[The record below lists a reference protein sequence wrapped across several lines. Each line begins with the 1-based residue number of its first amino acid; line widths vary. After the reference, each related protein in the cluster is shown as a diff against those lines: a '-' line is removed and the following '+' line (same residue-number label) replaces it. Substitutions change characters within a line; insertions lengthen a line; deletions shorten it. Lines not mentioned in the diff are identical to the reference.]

1 MPGKDAKRT
10 HNVASGQ
17 QINKIF
23 PKHMHFLGIECYFC
37 MFFTL
42 KMMTVL
48 FKYISLAAVAVFSA
62 GMMLSAQNVRPESK
76 YENMLIKAV
85 ENYNVRDLDG
95 SQTILK
101 EIVAGDA
108 KNDAAWYYF
117 ALTSLGKGDI
127 ELGEEY
133 FRKAIDADGSNFWYR
148 YRLARL
154 YAMTERPELAITLYE
169 GLLEDFP
176 KKSELYL
183 DLVDLYTTQREYEK
197 ALETMGTIE
206 KIFGLNE
213 SIVTFRYNILR
224 ALNRE
229 EEAYQTLK
237 DFSEE
242 FASPHIL
249 TTLGDHEMEVYNDST
264 ALAYYSEALEIAPDY
279 APALL
284 GKAEVQRITRRYDEY
299 FGTVTELM
307 DVDGVP
313 VIGKTDYLMAV
324 IQRSDPKFL
333 RSFVPQLDSV
343 MNKLVEK
350 HPSDSTAL
358 QTAGAYFYSTSRNDK
373 AKELFKANM
382 TIWPESFPAAATYVE
397 FLMYAGDWKELSEE
411 GRKAFLKFPK
421 ETSFLEMASMGDFY
435 LGDYQ
440 KVLDICEQVIEV
452 APNDSSATLRAW
464 STIGDMYQDMGEYKK
479 AYKAYDK
486 ALKINPDYVYVLNNY
501 AYHLSTQGKKLKK
514 AYAMSKKTID
524 AEPDNSTYLDTYAWI
539 LYLMGRP
546 EEAKPFFKHAML
558 YGGKD
563 SPVVLDHYAEVLF
576 ALKEYDMAFVYWNLA
591 KQKNVDEIPDLD
603 EKIERR
609 REEMKK

>member
-1 MPGKDAKRT
+1 
-10 HNVASGQ
+10 
-17 QINKIF
+17 
-23 PKHMHFLGIECYFC
+23 MHFLGIECYFC

-42 KMMTVL
+42 NMMNKL
-48 FKYISLAAVAVFSA
+48 ILNISLAAAVVFCA
-62 GMMLSAQNVRPESK
+62 GTTLSAQETRPESK

-85 ENYNVRDLDG
+85 GHYNERYLDG
-95 SQTILK
+95 AQAILK
-101 EIVAGDA
+101 EITAGDDG
-108 KNDAAWYYF
+108 NDAAWYYLG
-117 ALTSLGKGDI
+117 LTSLGKG
-127 ELGEEY
+127 EVEAGEEY
-133 FRKAIDADGSNFWYR
+133 LRKAVDADGSNFWYR

-154 YAMTERPELAITLYE
+154 YSMTERPELAITLYE

-176 KKSELYL
+176 KKSDLYL
-183 DLVDLYTTQREYEK
+183 DLVDLYTSQREYEK
-197 ALETMGTIE
+197 ALETMGNIE

-229 EEAYQTLK
+229 DEAYQTLK
-237 DFSEE
+237 DFSKD
-242 FASPHIL
+242 FSSPHIL
-249 TTLGDHEMEVYNDST
+249 TVLGDHEMETYNDST
-264 ALAYYSEALEIAPDY
+264 ALAYYSEALDIAPEY

-284 GKAEVQRITRRYDEY
+284 GKAEVLRITRRYDEY
-299 FGTVTELM
+299 FSTVTELM
-307 DVDGVP
+307 GVEDVP

-350 HPSDSTAL
+350 HASDSTAL

-373 AKELFKANM
+373 AKELFRSNKVLY
-382 TIWPESFPAAATYVE
+382 PESFPAAATYVE
-397 FLMYAGDWKELSEE
+397 FLMYAGEWEELSDE
-411 GRKAFLKFPK
+411 GRKAFERFPK
-421 ETSFLEMASMGDFY
+421 ETSFLEMASMGDYY

-440 KVLDICEQVIEV
+440 KVLDICYQVIEV
-452 APNDSSATLRAW
+452 APDDSSATLRAW
-464 STIGDMYQDMGEYKK
+464 STIGDMHQDMGDYKK

-486 ALKINPDYVYVLNNY
+486 ALKINPEYVYVLNNY
-501 AYHLSTQGKKLKK
+501 AYHLSMEGKKLKK

-539 LYLMGRP
+539 LHLMGRS

-563 SPVVLDHYAEVLF
+563 SPVILDHYAEVLYT
-576 ALKEYDMAFVYWNLA
+576 LGEYDMAFVYWNLA
-591 KQKNVDEIPDLD
+591 KQKNVDEIPDLNKKV
-603 EKIERR
+603 EKR
-609 REEMKK
+609 REEIKK

>member
-1 MPGKDAKRT
+1 
-10 HNVASGQ
+10 
-17 QINKIF
+17 
-23 PKHMHFLGIECYFC
+23 MHFLGIECYFC

-42 KMMTVL
+42 NMMNKL
-48 FKYISLAAVAVFSA
+48 ILNISLAAAVVFCA
-62 GMMLSAQNVRPESK
+62 GTTLSAQETRPESK

-85 ENYNVRDLDG
+85 GHYNERDLDG
-95 SQTILK
+95 AQAILK
-101 EIVAGDA
+101 EITAGDDG
-108 KNDAAWYYF
+108 NDAAWYYLG
-117 ALTSLGKGDI
+117 LTSLGKG
-127 ELGEEY
+127 EVEAGEEY
-133 FRKAIDADGSNFWYR
+133 LRKAVDADGSNFWYR

-154 YAMTERPELAITLYE
+154 YSMTERPELAITLYE

-176 KKSELYL
+176 KKSDLYL
-183 DLVDLYTTQREYEK
+183 DLVDLYTSQREYEK
-197 ALETMGTIE
+197 ALETMGNIE

-229 EEAYQTLK
+229 DEAYQTLK
-237 DFSEE
+237 DFSKD
-242 FASPHIL
+242 FSSPHIL
-249 TTLGDHEMEVYNDST
+249 TVLGDHEMETYNDST
-264 ALAYYSEALEIAPDY
+264 ALAYYSEALDIAPEY

-284 GKAEVQRITRRYDEY
+284 GKAEVLRITRRYDEY
-299 FGTVTELM
+299 FSTVTELM
-307 DVDGVP
+307 GVEDVP

-350 HPSDSTAL
+350 HASDSTAL

-373 AKELFKANM
+373 AKDLFRSNKVLY
-382 TIWPESFPAAATYVE
+382 PESFPAAATYVE
-397 FLMYAGDWKELSEE
+397 FLMYAGEWEELSDE
-411 GRKAFLKFPK
+411 GRKAFERFPK
-421 ETSFLEMASMGDFY
+421 ETSFLEMASMGDYY

-440 KVLDICEQVIEV
+440 KVLDICYQVIEV

-464 STIGDMYQDMGEYKK
+464 STIGDMHQDMGDYKK

-486 ALKINPDYVYVLNNY
+486 ALKINPEYVYVLNNY
-501 AYHLSTQGKKLKK
+501 AYHLSMEGKKLKK

-539 LYLMGRP
+539 LHLMGRS

-563 SPVVLDHYAEVLF
+563 SPVILDHYAEVLYT
-576 ALKEYDMAFVYWNLA
+576 LGEYDMAFVYWNLA
-591 KQKNVDEIPDLD
+591 KQKNVDEIPDLNKKV
-603 EKIERR
+603 EKR
-609 REEMKK
+609 REEIKK

>member
-1 MPGKDAKRT
+1 
-10 HNVASGQ
+10 
-17 QINKIF
+17 
-23 PKHMHFLGIECYFC
+23 MHFLGIECYFC

-42 KMMTVL
+42 KMMTGF
-48 FKYISLAAVAVFSA
+48 FKYISLAAIAVLCA
-62 GMMLSAQNVRPESK
+62 GMTLSAQNVRPESK

-85 ENYNVRDLDG
+85 DNYNARDLDG

-101 EIVAGDA
+101 EIVAEDA
-108 KNDAAWYYF
+108 GNDAAWYYL

-127 ELGEEY
+127 EVGEEY

-176 KKSELYL
+176 KKSELYI

-197 ALETMGTIE
+197 ALDTMGTIE

-229 EEAYQTLK
+229 EEAYQSLR

-242 FASPHIL
+242 FTSPHIL
-249 TTLGDHEMEVYNDST
+249 TTLGDHEMEAYNDST
-264 ALAYYSEALEIAPDY
+264 ALAYYSEALAIAPDY

-411 GRKAFLKFPK
+411 GRKAFEKFPK

-435 LGDYQ
+435 LGNYQ

-486 ALKINPDYVYVLNNY
+486 ALQINPDYVYVLNNY
-501 AYHLSTQGKKLKK
+501 A
-514 AYAMSKKTID
+514 
-524 AEPDNSTYLDTYAWI
+524 
-539 LYLMGRP
+539 
-546 EEAKPFFKHAML
+546 
-558 YGGKD
+558 
-563 SPVVLDHYAEVLF
+563 
-576 ALKEYDMAFVYWNLA
+576 
-591 KQKNVDEIPDLD
+591 
-603 EKIERR
+603 
-609 REEMKK
+609 

>member
-1 MPGKDAKRT
+1 MP
-10 HNVASGQ
+10 
-17 QINKIF
+17 
-23 PKHMHFLGIECYFC
+23 FLGIEWYFC

-42 KMMTVL
+42 KMMTGF
-48 FKYISLAAVAVFSA
+48 FKYISLAAIAVLCA
-62 GMMLSAQNVRPESK
+62 GMTLSAQNVRPESK

-85 ENYNVRDLDG
+85 DNYNARDLDG

-101 EIVAGDA
+101 EIVAEDA
-108 KNDAAWYYF
+108 GNDAAWYYL

-127 ELGEEY
+127 EVGEEY
-133 FRKAIDADGSNFWYR
+133 FRKAIDADGSNVWYR

-176 KKSELYL
+176 KKSELYI

-197 ALETMGTIE
+197 ALDTMGTIE

-229 EEAYQTLK
+229 EEAYQSLR

-242 FASPHIL
+242 FTSPHIL
-249 TTLGDHEMEVYNDST
+249 TTLGDHEMEAYNDST
-264 ALAYYSEALEIAPDY
+264 ALAYYSEALAIAPDY

-411 GRKAFLKFPK
+411 GRKAFEKFPK

-435 LGDYQ
+435 LGNYQ

-501 AYHLSTQGKKLKK
+501 AYHLSMQGKKIKK

-563 SPVVLDHYAEVLF
+563 SAVVLDHYAEVLF

-603 EKIERR
+603 KKIERR